1 MLSTF
6 RTELHTL
13 FVQGYILC
21 DPADTP
27 PQANGL
33 SSIAGPLVGTPKTIT
48 QLAMEQCVDMLTIQV
63 GPPGGRQVEKCL
75 WSRTSKEDC
84 MGAMSEMKSIV
95 GDVLAR
101 MDADFTN
108 NSLYLCFEAFDLTE
122 WARVLRLV
130 HVPGEVEE
138 ASIRIAAL
146 KRKGRLLCEVLG
158 VEWSFEKFALAVRA
172 ALRELRHVS
181 PTLDKSVH
189 NRVAWAQALAL
200 SEGSADQQSAAN
212 MEAGRAASLQDFE
225 VPIRFYLSMRDGT
238 GDVERGLGRLA
249 AIQHCHQGA
258 EETDISYAEAC
269 LELVLEGPQSENL
282 WFTQSEGSNTLLL
295 TPFSRSCSQ
304 LWLSLFKRRFGCQQQ
319 QRKDVGARRWGRLTG
334 TMQAVKLFH
343 VEATERLM
351 AQARSDQAAENIHL
365 DRATVVGLSRAAVAN
380 DKTAALEAN
389 KGIKSFRKTTED
401 RAKDKQ
407 QFRLWKGLAATPPK
421 LRTAGA
427 MVKSPNCSPAR
438 SKQIASARFALAQR
452 KRKIAG
458 ASAAT
463 RGPVPTV
470 GPAQLGGAAS
480 SSSSSSSSAPLKRQ
494 KLQVVGG
501 MPPLPQ
507 PPMPKNPPQSNCKR
521 QLVPGHG
528 LSSRTLPQQQ
538 HRGAIASRFNTV
550 LQKPVPQQRA
560 PLPSLFVQYMQA
572 RGRATRLADQRAQ
585 AGTRVAVKKEH
596 L

>member
-1 MLSTF
+1 
-6 RTELHTL
+6 
-13 FVQGYILC
+13 
-21 DPADTP
+21 
-27 PQANGL
+27 
-33 SSIAGPLVGTPKTIT
+33 
-48 QLAMEQCVDMLTIQV
+48 
-63 GPPGGRQVEKCL
+63 
-75 WSRTSKEDC
+75 
-84 MGAMSEMKSIV
+84 
-95 GDVLAR
+95 
-101 MDADFTN
+101 
-108 NSLYLCFEAFDLTE
+108 
-122 WARVLRLV
+122 
-130 HVPGEVEE
+130 
-138 ASIRIAAL
+138 
-146 KRKGRLLCEVLG
+146 
-158 VEWSFEKFALAVRA
+158 
-172 ALRELRHVS
+172 
-181 PTLDKSVH
+181 
-189 NRVAWAQALAL
+189 
-200 SEGSADQQSAAN
+200 
-212 MEAGRAASLQDFE
+212 
-225 VPIRFYLSMRDGT
+225 
-238 GDVERGLGRLA
+238 
-249 AIQHCHQGA
+249 
-258 EETDISYAEAC
+258 

-282 WFTQSEGSNTLLL
+282 WFTRSEGSNTLLL

-351 AQARSDQAAENIHL
+351 AQARNDQAAENIHL
-365 DRATVVGLSRAAVAN
+365 DRATVVVGLSRAAVAN

-452 KRKIAG
+452 KQKIAR
-458 ASAAT
+458 ASAET

-538 HRGAIASRFNTV
+538 HRGAIASRSNTV

-572 RGRATRLADQRAQ
+572 RGRATRLAA
-585 AGTRVAVKKEH
+585 TRMAVKKEH